1 MEKISIN
8 NYILD
13 FAKKNI
19 LLFIIFVILLGV
31 YPVQKIYLPK
41 LYGKSISVIT
51 NKNKFIQS
59 LKILLFVYIIIQFLY
74 AINYIVQ
81 GYLIPNFSEYATLEI
96 FKSVIKSYNYDYENV
111 ETGKIL
117 AKLIKIQN
125 VLFAYLDSMRTF
137 LFSQLLIFS
146 GAFIQYYNISKKLS
160 YYFVLIVLF
169 IVLLQYFTFK
179 YSLKYDID
187 REFNKDKIYAH
198 CEDVFNNLISVFIC
212 KQQSK
217 ENQLLINR
225 FKPYTNAFI
234 KSNKVSFVFRII
246 FAFLNIFIFTLIN
259 YQLIKLFINKKIS
272 KEVFISS
279 FIITFSLL
287 SVMSEIYYGTKKFM
301 ENYAQ
306 VKDLEDYFNN
316 KIKEQNNLSSQKNN
330 YNFNNGVI
338 EFQNVF
344 YNYKLSFSE
353 KDSKNDYLL
362 EKNNKKINKFALINV
377 SLKINKGEKVAFVG
391 SIGSGKSTCAKLLLK
406 LLPSSIGKIS
416 INNVDINDI
425 SMISLRNN
433 IFYIPQNPKLLNR
446 SLYEN
451 ITYGLPENFNYEN
464 RIFSVLNSFDIKELN
479 VVFKEKMHTDV
490 GVNGNKLSGGQRQIV
505 WLLRAFLRNSEV
517 IILDEPTASL
527 DPKSKKIVF
536 DFVKFIGKNKTIIVI
551 THDNID
557 NEFRKIYFNDGKII
571 N

>member
-1 MEKISIN
+1 M
-8 NYILD
+8 
-13 FAKKNI
+13 
-19 LLFIIFVILLGV
+19 
-31 YPVQKIYLPK
+31 
-41 LYGKSISVIT
+41 
-51 NKNKFIQS
+51 
-59 LKILLFVYIIIQFLY
+59 
-74 AINYIVQ
+74 
-81 GYLIPNFSEYATLEI
+81 IPNFSEYATLEI

-125 VLFAYLDSMRTF
+125 VLFAYLDSIRTF

-187 REFNKDKIYAH
+187 REFNKDKIFAH

-234 KSNKVSFVFRII
+234 KSNKISFIFRIL
-246 FAFLNIFIFTLIN
+246 FAFLNIFIFTFIN
-259 YQLIKLFINKKIS
+259 YQLIKLFVNKKIS

-316 KIKEQNNLSSQKNN
+316 KIKEQSNLSSQKNN
-330 YNFNNGVI
+330 YNFINGVI

-344 YNYKLSFSE
+344 YNYQLSFSE
-353 KDSKNDYLL
+353 KDSKNNYLL
-362 EKNNKKINKFALINV
+362 EKDSKNNYLLEKDNKKINKFALINV

-406 LLPSSIGKIS
+406 LLPQVLVKLA
-416 INNVDINDI
+416 NNVDINDI
-425 SMISLRNN
+425 SMI
-433 IFYIPQNPKLLNR
+433 LL
-446 SLYEN
+446 
-451 ITYGLPENFNYEN
+451 
-464 RIFSVLNSFDIKELN
+464 K
-479 VVFKEKMHTDV
+479 
-490 GVNGNKLSGGQRQIV
+490 
-505 WLLRAFLRNSEV
+505 
-517 IILDEPTASL
+517 
-527 DPKSKKIVF
+527 
-536 DFVKFIGKNKTIIVI
+536 
-551 THDNID
+551 
-557 NEFRKIYFNDGKII
+557 
-571 N
+571 